1 MGQASRTT
9 KLLLDLGTRSE
20 GGANTEKRAAL
31 DATTAVLTE
40 ARAFYIDFFL
50 AHAHKLAE
58 KVIYYSEEHLEMRE
72 RLISAHELLSWAEA
86 CTVKTA
92 AHPHP
97 LAGCNFT
104 ERFPGMPFAYRRSVI
119 KDAIGKV
126 RSYLS
131 TLANW
136 ERSGKKK
143 GKPGWPAARDHPTLY
158 QGCLSLDLET
168 LDTREAFVRI
178 NVYAAG
184 AWTWMR
190 YPVSSSRYTMQ
201 KLGEAGWRSLSPTLV
216 LRAHAAELH
225 IPQVKKIEASRV
237 MERKHDP
244 DLVTVAVDLNVKN
257 LAVITVRQKAAII
270 ETVFVTD
277 HGLDAHRY
285 RHLKRIA
292 KKQWQSGRSVAGEH
306 SNQQLWRHIDRLNED
321 AAHKVARQIATVC
334 ARYPGCI
341 LLFERL
347 RKIKPGPGSKSR
359 RMNRRRANQLHGK
372 IRAHAKDKAYVRQVV
387 TVEVNPH
394 GTSQYCSRC
403 GALGERFS
411 SQKGQRIGVKWG
423 KLFGCPMCHYEAN
436 ADFNASVNVHRS
448 FYREWHWQPRTA
460 KKVSPSAPVEDSA

>member
-9 KLLLDLGTRSE
+9 KLLLDLGRRSE
-20 GGANTEKRAAL
+20 GGANAEKRAAL
-31 DATTAVLTE
+31 DATTAVLTQ

-50 AHAHKLAE
+50 AHAQKLAE
-58 KVIYYSEEHLEMRE
+58 RVIYYSEEHLEMRE
-72 RLISAHELLSWAEA
+72 RLLSAHELLTWAEA
-86 CTVKTA
+86 CTVETA
-92 AHPHP
+92 SHPHP
-97 LAGCNFT
+97 WTGWNFS

-131 TLANW
+131 NHANW
-136 ERSGKKK
+136 EKSASAK
-143 GKPGWPAARDHPTLY
+143 GKPGRPAATDHPTLY
-158 QGCLSLDLET
+158 QGCLALDLET

-178 NVYAAG
+178 NVYATG
-184 AWTWMR
+184 AWTWMH
-190 YPVSSSRYTMQ
+190 YPVSCSRYTMQ
-201 KLGEAGWRSLSPTLV
+201 RLKEAGWQRQSPTLV
-216 LRAHAAELH
+216 LRAHTAELH
-225 IPQVKKIEASRV
+225 IPQVKKIEAKKV
-237 MERKHDP
+237 MERKQDP
-244 DLVTVAVDLNVKN
+244 DVVTVAIDLNVKN
-257 LAVITVRQKAAII
+257 LAVITVRQHDAII

-292 KKQWQSGRSVAGEH
+292 KKQWLSGRPIKGEH

-334 ARYPGCI
+334 AKYPGCI

-359 RMNRRRANQLHGK
+359 RMNRKRANQLRGK
-372 IRAHAKDKAYVRQVV
+372 IREHAKDKAYVQQVV

-411 SQKGQRIGVKWG
+411 YQHGQRIRVKWG
-423 KLFGCPMCHYEAN
+423 KLFGCPVCHYEAN

-448 FYREWHWQPRTA
+448 FYREWHWQPRTT
-460 KKVSPSAPVEDSA
+460 KKASPSALVEDSA